1 MDKLCCGTGTGIGE
15 VILVV
20 NEDLFVLAVDGL
32 KTRLIISSLTG
43 VVCCYYAKDGGVDCF
58 KEH

>member
-1 MDKLCCGTGTGIGE
+1 MGVGE